1 MLMQRGSQTVLRAV
15 VLFAAVVCGAAE
27 VLAQAPARAAGG
39 RLGEAFRERLEAIDL
54 TPPQQAAVRRLLVEY
69 RGRLRS
75 EAFRAAF
82 ADLLTDQQRATLARL
97 RAGVRPSVEEKVKVT
112 RDVAYDEQDGG
123 DDTLRSLDI
132 YAPAEGTDDPASRGL
147 PVMVFI
153 HGGGWR
159 QGDKGQATEKGRF
172 FAEHGWVFVSVNYR
186 LSPAVQHPTH
196 IEDVIGALAWVKAE
210 IGAYG
215 GDPER
220 ISVMGHSAGA
230 HLAALAGVDTSRLA
244 AKGLTPADLSTV
256 ICLDGAGY
264 DISWQVNELGG
275 ARVGPM
281 FRAAFGND
289 EEGWNDA
296 SPVVQAKTASDLPRY
311 LIFHVASRDD
321 SRRQSQ
327 RLAEAVRASGGQA
340 AVVAAPGKTHGT
352 INREIGHERDPVTAI
367 VLRVLTAIDEGQ
379 DPFTPENLAY
389 DDPESAE

>member
-1 MLMQRGSQTVLRAV
+1 MHTPRAAQTMIRGLLLT
-15 VLFAAVVCGAAE
+15 AAVVCVAAE
-27 VLAQAPARAAGG
+27 ATAQAPARAAGG
-39 RLGEAFRERLEAIDL
+39 RLGEAFRERLEALDL
-54 TPPQQAAVRRLLVEY
+54 TPEQQTAVRQLVVEY

-75 EAFRAAF
+75 EAFREAL

-97 RAGVRPSVEEKVKVT
+97 RAGVRPSAEGGVT
-112 RDVAYDEQDGG
+112 VTHDVAYDKQDAE
-123 DDTLRSLDI
+123 DDSLRSLDI
-132 YAPAEGTDDPASRGL
+132 YAPAKGRGGVDADADGRGL

-172 FAEHGWVFVSVNYR
+172 FAEHGHVFVSVNYR
-186 LSPAVQHPTH
+186 LSPAVQHPVH
-196 IEDVIGALAWVKAE
+196 IEDVIRALAWVKAE
-210 IGAYG
+210 IASYG

-230 HLAALAGVDTSRLA
+230 HLAALAGVDTKRLA
-244 AKGLTPADLSTV
+244 AEGLAPADLATV

-264 DISWQVNELGG
+264 DIAWQVNELGG
-275 ARVGPM
+275 TRVGPM
-281 FRAAFGND
+281 FRSAFGND

-352 INREIGHERDPVTAI
+352 INREIGLDGDPVTAI
-367 VLRVLTAIDEGQ
+367 VMRVLTAIEGGE

-389 DDPESAE
+389 DE

>member
-1 MLMQRGSQTVLRAV
+1 MLMQCGSRTIFRAV
-15 VLFAAVVCGAAE
+15 VLSAAVVCGAAE
-27 VLAQAPARAAGG
+27 VMAQAPARAEGG
-39 RLGEAFRERLEAIDL
+39 RLGEAFRERLEALDL
-54 TPPQQAAVRRLLVEY
+54 SPSQQTAVRRLVGEY

-75 EAFRAAF
+75 EAFREAF
-82 ADLLTDQQRATLARL
+82 ADLLTDEQRATLARL
-97 RAGVRPSVEEKVKVT
+97 RAGVRPSAEGDMKVT
-112 RDVAYDEQDGG
+112 RDVAYDEHDGG
-123 DDTLRSLDI
+123 DDVRRSLDI
-132 YAPAEGTDDPASRGL
+132 YAPADASGL

-172 FAEHGWVFVSVNYR
+172 FAEHGHVFVSVNYR

-196 IEDVIGALAWVKAE
+196 IEDVIRALAWVKTE
-210 IGAYG
+210 IAAYG
-215 GDPER
+215 GDPAR

-244 AKGLTPADLSTV
+244 AEGLAPADLSTV

-281 FRAAFGND
+281 FRSAFGND

-340 AVVAAPGKTHGT
+340 AVVATPGKTHGT
-352 INREIGHERDPVTAI
+352 INREIGLDGDPVTAI
-367 VLRVLTAIDEGQ
+367 VMRVLTAIEGGE